1 MHGTDLPNASRTSFK
16 PEIWRSVSDL
26 LGIGEQDIVPDES
39 RRKNT
44 LIFTL
49 IGSLALLAFGIANYF
64 GTNSARL
71 NLLGLVQMLEVLV
84 LLVPAIVLTYRGTR
98 PVWSEVML
106 ILAGFVIF
114 ASNVIFG
121 GRSGDSPYW
130 TFVYP
135 YLVFFLRGQ
144 KVGWLVGLSFAIVVP
159 SLMRYSATHWDLW
172 HYDPV
177 HCLYYGISY
186 FFNVLTAAYFN
197 LLRSV
202 FQKKLWKQVEFNTGE
217 VRRHLE
223 TLQFNSTHDQPTGL
237 LNRQGLID
245 ALELTLQKPDQ
256 NGRSLQ
262 VVCITFL
269 RVPELASIVGM
280 DRVDA
285 SMGLLAQRLNQHLPN
300 MLHLARPAHDKLA
313 VVLRCDAGRVQNVT
327 PLQGI
332 RQIEGGSDLGEFSI
346 HVEYTFGVVV
356 HRDGELATATDLMR
370 RAEQAMLFA
379 SDNGLQF
386 QFYDAA
392 LSEHFVDRNSRY
404 EKLREAIHNDALDL
418 HYQPQ
423 LDLRT
428 GKVVGAEALAR
439 WIDPQEGLILPG
451 RFIPIIESTGLLQRF
466 SVWTVEIAVRDCAAW
481 QAKLPGVSVSI
492 NLSAEALLDADV
504 AQALQV
510 ALDRWKLHPAL
521 VVIELTESVLLKS
534 PEDALVKIR
543 ELVALGARLSID
555 DYGAGFSSL
564 TYLKQLPAH
573 EMKIDMSFVRQ
584 LAHSSQ
590 DQAIVESSI
599 ELGHDLELM
608 VLAEGIEDA
617 QALELLKKAGCD
629 QGQGWYFSRA
639 LPLDE
644 FMTWSYAR
652 NHTTATVEG
661 APLDLFQ

>member
-1 MHGTDLPNASRTSFK
+1 MHGTDLPDSRRTAFK

-49 IGSLALLAFGIANYF
+49 IGSLALLIFGIANFF
-64 GTNSARL
+64 GTDSARL
-71 NLLGLVQMLEVLV
+71 NLLGLVQMLEVL
-84 LLVPAIVLTYRGTR
+84 LLLMPAIVLTYRGTR
-98 PVWSEVML
+98 PVWAEVML

-114 ASNVIFG
+114 TSNVIFG

-130 TFVYP
+130 SFVYP

-144 KVGWLVGLSFAIVVP
+144 KVGWLVGLSFATVVP

-172 HYDPV
+172 PYDPV

-217 VRRHLE
+217 VRRHVE

-245 ALELTLQKPDQ
+245 ALDSTLQRPVEG
-256 NGRSLQ
+256 GRCLQ
-262 VVCITFL
+262 VVCISFQ

-280 DRVDA
+280 DKVDA
-285 SMGLLAQRLNQHLPN
+285 SMGLLAQRLQQHLPN
-300 MLHLARPAHDKLA
+300 LVHIARPAHDKLA
-313 VVLRCDAGRVQNVT
+313 VVLHCNPGHVQSVASIQT
-327 PLQGI
+327 I

-346 HVEYTFGVVV
+346 HVEYAFGVVV
-356 HRDGELATATDLMR
+356 HRDGELATAADLIR

-379 SDNGLQF
+379 SDNALQF

-404 EKLREAIHNDALDL
+404 EKLREAIYNDALEL

-428 GKVVGAEALAR
+428 GQVVGAEALAR

-481 QAKLPGVSVSI
+481 QSQLPGVSVSI

-504 AQALQV
+504 AQALLG
-510 ALDRWKLHPAL
+510 ALQRWKLHPAL

-534 PEDALVKIR
+534 PDDALIKIR

-584 LAHSSQ
+584 LARSSQ

-617 QALELLKKAGCD
+617 QALDLLKKAGCD
-629 QGQGWYFSRA
+629 QGQGWYFSKA
-639 LPLDE
+639 LPLDD
-644 FMTWSYAR
+644 FMSWSYAR
-652 NHTTATVEG
+652 NHTNATVEG
-661 APLDLFQ
+661 APLDLFH